1 MKRHAN
7 WKADLESDAFWRQL
21 LFKWN
26 GAFWKNGVVSCISLE
41 KKERERSKR
50 CCFERHHKSSSSPGC
65 TENKGKRSICSL
77 VFPPHSLSQTQKQT
91 RQSPPTYMK
100 PGIAH
105 TPHDEGWIEEPC
117 GGLRR
122 LHRGTSAT
130 LPCLQDGTEAG

>member
-50 CCFERHHKSSSSPGC
+50 CCFERHHKSSSSLDAQRIREKEAFVPLLFPLILSPKP
-65 TENKGKRSICSL
+65 ENKLDRA
-77 VFPPHSLSQTQKQT
+77 
-91 RQSPPTYMK
+91 PPTYMK

-105 TPHDEGWIEEPC
+105 APHDEGWIEEPC

-122 LHRGTSAT
+122 LHRGASAT